1 MRNVGFFDRFNVA
14 VLISGFGLIAIGLVA
29 IYSATNSNPEV
40 AANFNKQL
48 VAALI
53 GLVLVL
59 VIMYLPPKYI
69 SMSAYFLY
77 AVNLLM
83 LVLVLFLGKKISGQ
97 TSWFSVAGFGIQP
110 SEFAKVTTVLMLAQF
125 LANKQV
131 DTDINRPRDFFIAIM
146 LGLLPVALIM
156 LQPDMGTA
164 LVFIFIL
171 LPVMY
176 WAGMP
181 NYILFIIVAPVI
193 TAICAFLGTYYFIA
207 SVGLVIIAMLLFRK
221 NLLVSS
227 VVISLTILSGLSVNV
242 VYSKLQPYQQK
253 RIAAMFNPEL
263 DALGSGYNV
272 IQSKIAIG
280 SGGMWGKGFLQGTQ
294 TQLKYIP
301 EQWTDFIF
309 CMVGEEFGFAGSIIV
324 VILFMILV
332 WQTIHI
338 GYLCKN
344 KFLSICC
351 IGFASIISFH
361 MLINLGMTMGIM
373 PVIGIP
379 LPFLSYGVSFLI
391 ANLCMLGIILNAYR
405 NRKEYT

>member
-1 MRNVGFFDRFNVA
+1 MRNLPFFDRFNVA
-14 VLISGFGLIAIGLVA
+14 VLVSAFGLITIGLIA
-29 IYSATNSNPEV
+29 IYSATYSNPEV
-40 AANFNKQL
+40 ASNFNKQL
-48 VAALI
+48 IAALL

-59 VIMYLPPKYI
+59 VITFLPPKYI

-77 AVNLLM
+77 AINLIL
-83 LVLVLFLGKKISGQ
+83 LVLVLFIGKKISGQ
-97 TSWFSVAGFGIQP
+97 TSWFSIAGFGIQP

-125 LANKQV
+125 LTNKQA
-131 DTDINRPRDFFIAIM
+131 DTDISKPRDFFIAII

-156 LQPDMGTA
+156 LQPDMGTS
-164 LVFIFIL
+164 LVFVFIL
-171 LPVMY
+171 LPIMY

-181 NYILFIIVAPVI
+181 NYILFIIAAPII
-193 TAICAFLGTYYFIA
+193 TAVCAFLGTYYFVA
-207 SVGLVIIAMLLFRK
+207 AVGLVIIVMFLFKK

-227 VVISLTILSGLSVNV
+227 IVVTLTILSGLSVNF
-242 VYSKLQPYQQK
+242 VYNKLQPYQQK
-253 RIAAMFNPEL
+253 RIAAMFSPES

-280 SGGMWGKGFLQGTQ
+280 SGGMWGKGFLEGTQ

-324 VILFMILV
+324 VILFVTLI

-338 GYLCKN
+338 AYLCKN

-379 LPFLSYGVSFLI
+379 LPFLSYGVSFLL
-391 ANLCMLGIILNAYR
+391 ANLCMLGVILNAYR

>member
-1 MRNVGFFDRFNVA
+1 MSTIKFFDRFNVA
-14 VLISGFGLIAIGLVA
+14 VFVSAFGLITIGLVA

-48 VAALI
+48 IAALF
-53 GLVLVL
+53 GLILVL
-59 VIMYLPPKYI
+59 VITFLPPKYI

-77 AVNLLM
+77 ALNLLL
-83 LVLVLFLGKKISGQ
+83 LVTVLFLGKKISGQ
-97 TSWFSVAGFGIQP
+97 TSWFSIAGFGIQP

-125 LANKQV
+125 LTNKLV
-131 DTDINRPRDFFIAIM
+131 DTDITNPRDFFIAIL
-146 LGLLPVALIM
+146 LGLFPIGLIM
-156 LQPDMGTA
+156 LQPDMGTS
-164 LVFIFIL
+164 LVFLVLL
-171 LPVMY
+171 LPVLY

-193 TAICAFLGTYYFIA
+193 TAVCAFLGTYYFITA
-207 SVGLVIIAMLLFRK
+207 VVIVIITLFLFKK

-227 VVISLTILSGLSVNV
+227 LIVAATILAGLSVNY
-242 VYSKLQPYQQK
+242 VYNKLQPYQQK
-253 RIAAMFNPEL
+253 RIVAVFDPES

-324 VILFMILV
+324 VILFLILI

-338 GYLCKN
+338 AYSCKN
-344 KFLSICC
+344 KFLSVCC
-351 IGFASIISFH
+351 IGFATIFSFH
-361 MLINLGMTMGIM
+361 MFINLGMTMGIM

-379 LPFLSYGVSFLI
+379 LPFMSYGVSFLL
-391 ANLCMLGIILNAYR
+391 ANLCMLGLILNAYR

>member
-1 MRNVGFFDRFNVA
+1 MSSVKFFDRFNVP
-14 VLISGFGLIAIGLVA
+14 VLVSALGLITIGLVA
-29 IYSATNSNPEV
+29 IYSATNSNPDV
-40 AANFNKQL
+40 AANFTKQL
-48 VAALI
+48 IAALF
-53 GLVLVL
+53 GVVLIL
-59 VIMYLPPKYI
+59 IITFLPPKYI

-77 AVNLLM
+77 VLNILL
-83 LVLVLFLGKKISGQ
+83 LVLVLFVGKKISGQ
-97 TSWFSVAGFGIQP
+97 TSWFSIGGFGVQP
-110 SEFAKVTTVLMLAQF
+110 SEFAKVTSVLMLAQF
-125 LANKQV
+125 LTNKQV
-131 DTDINRPRDFFIAIM
+131 DTDITRPRDFVIAVI
-146 LGLLPVALIM
+146 LGLFPVALIM

-164 LVFIFIL
+164 LVFLAMI
-171 LPVMY
+171 LPVLY

-181 NYILFIIVAPVI
+181 NYTFFVIVAPVV

-207 SVGLVIIAMLLFRK
+207 SLAVVVIAMFLFKK
-221 NLLVSS
+221 NMLVSA
-227 VVISLTILSGLSVNV
+227 VVIAVTVISGLSVN
-242 VYSKLQPYQQK
+242 YAYHKLQPYQQK
-253 RIAAMFNPEL
+253 RIVAVLNPES

-324 VILFMILV
+324 VILFLILI

-338 GYLCKN
+338 AYLCKN

-351 IGFASIISFH
+351 IGFGTIITFH

-379 LPFLSYGVSFLI
+379 LPFMSYGVSFLL
-391 ANLCMLGIILNAYR
+391 ANMCMLGVILNAYR
-405 NRKEYT
+405 NRKEYV